1 MGWLWVCVCVCAC
14 VRVCKCARVR
24 ACVCVRVNNQIFKGP
39 MLVPICLFE
48 PCLLG
53 WWALIRKK
61 ARGTGLG
68 SDWLLF
74 RQLRNA
80 STVAI
85 RKAKADHF
93 LTETSNNLNN
103 PLKFWKTIKSIT
115 GNKNGI
121 DLPPCIVKD
130 STQIYEKAD
139 MLGCFNEHFI
149 AAGSLFNSENIA
161 QGSSACSVC
170 SFYFWRCYTFRGP

>member
-1 MGWLWVCVCVCAC
+1 MAWS
-14 VRVCKCARVR
+14 
-24 ACVCVRVNNQIFKGP
+24 
-39 MLVPICLFE
+39 
-48 PCLLG
+48 
-53 WWALIRKK
+53 K

-121 DLPPCIVKD
+121 ELPPCIVKD

-139 MLGCFNEHFI
+139 MLGCFSEHFI
-149 AAGSLFNSENIA
+149 AAGSLFNSENTA

-170 SFYFWRCYTFRGP
+170 SCCFEGQAFTFGAVTHSEVHKALK